1 MTELGNLFE
10 EIDEEK
16 KLYFNIKIKVSKINV
31 IEARL
36 LFNYHLYTAIYFFH
50 RSDMVFAHVRQ
61 CLRAFIAKEENLNTH
76 IAVINNMYQI
86 ASMMDKDFLITILSG
101 QQSNLLVLN
110 TDAAKL
116 GALIA
121 LNYKVHGIKK
131 LDLLKETL
139 FLS

>member
-1 MTELGNLFE
+1 MTELGNLFDTV
-10 EIDEEK
+10 DEEK
-16 KLYFNIKIKVSKINV
+16 KLYFDIKAKMSGFNV
-31 IEARL
+31 IESRL

-50 RSDMVFAHVRQ
+50 KSDMVFGHVRK
-61 CLRAFIAKEENLNTH
+61 CLRAFIAKEENLAIH

-86 ASMMDKDFLITILSG
+86 ASMMDKDFLVSVLSG

-110 TDAAKL
+110 SDAAKL

-121 LNYKVHGIKK
+121 LNFKVHGTKK